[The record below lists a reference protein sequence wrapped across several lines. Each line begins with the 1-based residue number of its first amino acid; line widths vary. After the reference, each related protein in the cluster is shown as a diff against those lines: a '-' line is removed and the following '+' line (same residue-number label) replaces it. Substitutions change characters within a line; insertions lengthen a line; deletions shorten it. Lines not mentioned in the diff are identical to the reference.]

1 MARQEAGRL
10 TPAKPAPE
18 TGREAPATA
27 PLDYEEEGWDSGLRV
42 VVGIDE
48 AGMGPVAGPVM
59 VGAVA
64 LHPGQQFEG
73 CTDSKQVSPPR
84 REELARRI
92 RAESLAWRVAAA
104 STREIERLN
113 VRGATIVAMRRAL
126 DRLALPA
133 ELVLVDGNPVPELG
147 EHRSIVGGDRASHS
161 IACASILAK
170 VTRDRLM
177 RRLDAR
183 YPLYGWASNK
193 GYRTREHMEAIRRHG
208 PTPHHRITFQGVLQ
222 TELEFNPAPDR
233 PSDPQRDPQR
243 DPEA

>member
-1 MARQEAGRL
+1 MVARQEGEPL
-10 TPAKPAPE
+10 KAP
-18 TGREAPATA
+18 PA
-27 PLDYEEEGWDSGLRV
+27 PLDHEEQGWSAGCRV

-48 AGMGPVAGPVM
+48 VGLGPVAGPVV

-73 CTDSKQVSPPR
+73 CTDSKLVPAPR
-84 REELARRI
+84 RETLARRI

-113 VRGATIVAMRRAL
+113 VRAATIVAMRRAL
-126 DRLALPA
+126 ERLPLEAD
-133 ELVLVDGNPVPELG
+133 LVLVDGRPVPELG

-177 RRLDAR
+177 RRLHAR
-183 YPLYGWASNK
+183 YPLYGWATNK
-193 GYRTREHMEAIRRHG
+193 GYRTRHHMEALRRHG
-208 PTPHHRITFQGVLQ
+208 PTPHHRVTFKGVLQ
-222 TELEFNPAPDR
+222 TEFDLER
-233 PSDPQRDPQR
+233 
-243 DPEA
+243 

>member
-1 MARQEAGRL
+1 MVARQGGEPL
-10 TPAKPAPE
+10 TGPPRPRAPAPS
-18 TGREAPATA
+18 A
-27 PLDYEEEGWDSGLRV
+27 PLDYEERGWSAGCRV

-48 AGMGPVAGPVM
+48 VGLGPVAGPVV

-73 CTDSKQVSPPR
+73 CTDSKLVPPAR
-84 REELARRI
+84 REELALRI

-113 VRGATIVAMRRAL
+113 VRAATIVAMRRAL
-126 DRLALPA
+126 DRLPVEAD
-133 ELVLVDGNPVPELG
+133 LVLVDGNPVPELG

-193 GYRTREHMEAIRRHG
+193 GYRTRHHMEAIRRHG
-208 PTPHHRITFQGVLQ
+208 PTPHHRVTFRGVLQ
-222 TELEFNPAPDR
+222 TELELDR
-233 PSDPQRDPQR
+233 EPPP
-243 DPEA
+243 

>member
-1 MARQEAGRL
+1 MVARQEAGRL
-10 TPAKPAPE
+10 TQ
-18 TGREAPATA
+18 A
-27 PLDYEEEGWDSGLRV
+27 PLDYEEEGWASGLRV

-73 CTDSKQVSPPR
+73 CTDSKQVPPAR
-84 REELARRI
+84 REALARRI

-113 VRGATIVAMRRAL
+113 VRAATIVAMRRAL
-126 DRLALPA
+126 DRLPLEA

-177 RRLDAR
+177 RRLGAR

-208 PTPHHRITFQGVLQ
+208 PTPHHRVTFQGVLQ
-222 TELEFNPAPDR
+222 TEFEF
-233 PSDPQRDPQR
+233 
-243 DPEA
+243 DPEFSPEFSPEA

>member
-1 MARQEAGRL
+1 MVARQEGEPL
-10 TPAKPAPE
+10 TASP
-18 TGREAPATA
+18 A
-27 PLDYEEEGWDSGLRV
+27 PLDHEERGWSAGCRV

-48 AGMGPVAGPVM
+48 VGLGPVAGPVV

-73 CTDSKQVSPPR
+73 CTDSKLVPAPR
-84 REELARRI
+84 RETLARRI

-113 VRGATIVAMRRAL
+113 VRAATIVAMRRAL
-126 DRLALPA
+126 ERLPLAA
-133 ELVLVDGNPVPELG
+133 DLVLVDGRPVPELG

-177 RRLDAR
+177 RRLHAR
-183 YPLYGWASNK
+183 YPLYGWATNK
-193 GYRTREHMEAIRRHG
+193 GYRTRHHMEALRRHG
-208 PTPHHRITFQGVLQ
+208 PTPHHRVTFKGVLQ
-222 TELEFNPAPDR
+222 TEFDLD
-233 PSDPQRDPQR
+233 
-243 DPEA
+243 EA

>member
-1 MARQEAGRL
+1 M
-10 TPAKPAPE
+10 
-18 TGREAPATA
+18 
-27 PLDYEEEGWDSGLRV
+27 

-48 AGMGPVAGPVM
+48 VGLGPVAGPVV

-73 CTDSKQVSPPR
+73 CTDSKLVPPAR
-84 REELARRI
+84 REELALRI

-113 VRGATIVAMRRAL
+113 VRAATIVAMRRAL
-126 DRLALPA
+126 DRLPVEAD
-133 ELVLVDGNPVPELG
+133 LVLVDGNPVPELG

-193 GYRTREHMEAIRRHG
+193 GYRTRHHMEAIRRYG
-208 PTPHHRITFQGVLQ
+208 PTPHHRVTFRGVLQ
-222 TELEFNPAPDR
+222 TEFDLDR
-233 PSDPQRDPQR
+233 EPPP
-243 DPEA
+243 PPPP

>member
-1 MARQEAGRL
+1 VVARQEAGRL
-10 TPAKPAPE
+10 TPAAPPAESLP
-18 TGREAPATA
+18 PASTAATDPSAITA
-27 PLDYEEEGWDSGLRV
+27 PLDYEEEGWASGLRV

-48 AGMGPVAGPVM
+48 AGLGPVAGPVM

-73 CTDSKQVSPPR
+73 CTDSKQVPPAR
-84 REELARRI
+84 REALARRI

-113 VRGATIVAMRRAL
+113 VRAATIVAMRRAL
-126 DRLALPA
+126 GRLPHPA
-133 ELVLVDGNPVPELG
+133 DLVLVDGNPVPELG
-147 EHRSIVGGDRASHS
+147 DHRSIVGGDRVSHS

-177 RRLDAR
+177 RRLHAR
-183 YPLYGWASNK
+183 YPVYGWASNK

-208 PTPHHRITFQGVLQ
+208 PTPHHRVTFQGVLQ
-222 TELEFNPAPDR
+222 TEFEF
-233 PSDPQRDPQR
+233 
-243 DPEA
+243 DPEG

>member
-1 MARQEAGRL
+1 MVARQEAGRL
-10 TPAKPAPE
+10 TPATRTPD
-18 TGREAPATA
+18 APATA
-27 PLDYEEEGWDSGLRV
+27 PLDHEEEGWASGLRV

-48 AGMGPVAGPVM
+48 AGLGPVAGPVM

-104 STREIERLN
+104 STREIERFN
-113 VRGATIVAMRRAL
+113 VRAATIVAMRRAL

-177 RRLDAR
+177 RRLGAR

-222 TELEFNPAPDR
+222 TELEFNPGPDR
-233 PSDPQRDPQR
+233 EADPPR